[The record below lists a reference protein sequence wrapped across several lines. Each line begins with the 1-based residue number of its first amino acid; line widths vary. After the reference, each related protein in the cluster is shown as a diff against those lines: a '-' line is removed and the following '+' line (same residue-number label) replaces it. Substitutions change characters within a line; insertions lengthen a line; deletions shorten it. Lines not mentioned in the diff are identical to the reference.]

1 MKERESE
8 LRKGFRLY
16 SAIFEGESAQHW
28 RRRLGEPD
36 GRTLVESLEEYG
48 IKIQI
53 ATAVGTRGGD
63 KLTNLHLSILHPDR
77 PLLNHERNLING
89 FFPPEMVSLQC
100 GFPETTEPLNDKW
113 TMVYRTPKSDTEES
127 TLSPGLQNEIE
138 EILSPLID
146 LDVDEQD
153 ISSAISIAKLT
164 AQSKYPEDQITKA
177 QLQQRVKDSY
187 RKAKIFSS
195 GFYRVINGDTLNL
208 NKPDIAGEFD
218 NLEEA
223 RERALEIAV
232 EKRNFWIK
240 TYRGIL
246 NGLQVGTAGYRHCQR
261 KLEEAEAGGNLT
273 STIFYIHGP
282 EGEIVEQFPV

>member
-1 MKERESE
+1 MLIALHISCFSTFKSI
-8 LRKGFRLY
+8 KGDNF
-16 SAIFEGESAQHW
+16 SSI
-28 RRRLGEPD
+28 
-36 GRTLVESLEEYG
+36 SLC
-48 IKIQI
+48 KP
-53 ATAVGTRGGD
+53 GD
-63 KLTNLHLSILHPDR
+63 KV
-77 PLLNHERNLING
+77 
-89 FFPPEMVSLQC
+89 VSS
-100 GFPETTEPLNDKW
+100 
-113 TMVYRTPKSDTEES
+113 VSDF
-127 TLSPGLQNEIE
+127 
-138 EILSPLID
+138 
-146 LDVDEQD
+146 DVDEQD

-246 NGLQVGTAGYRHCQR
+246 NGLQVGTAGY
-261 KLEEAEAGGNLT
+261 
-273 STIFYIHGP
+273 
-282 EGEIVEQFPV
+282 